1 MVVKLILSTDRDWD
15 RKIIEWLSNVPR
27 GYRATIIKKELYRA
41 ITREAK
47 EDISQPTD
55 KPAYIFGRDKK
66 VNGIGQSIQKMVK
79 KKRRK
84 LEVVQHIPA

>member
-1 MVVKLILSTDRDWD
+1 MVIKLILSADRDWD

-27 GYRATIIKKELYRA
+27 GYRATIIKRELYQA

-55 KPAYIFGRDKK
+55 KPASIFGRDKK
-66 VNGIGQSIQKMVK
+66 VDGIGQSIQKMI
-79 KKRRK
+79 KRRD
-84 LEVVQHIPA
+84 EN

>member
-1 MVVKLILSTDRDWD
+1 MVIKLILSADRDWD

-27 GYRATIIKKELYRA
+27 GYRATIIKRELYQA

-55 KPAYIFGRDKK
+55 KPASISGRDKK
-66 VNGIGQSIQKMVK
+66 VDGIGQSIQKMI
-79 KKRRK
+79 KRRD
-84 LEVVQHIPA
+84 EN